1 MPFLLVD
8 STNKPILGEGNIKY
22 NFADVEQRNTKW
34 FAETNKEYLECLFYN
49 KKQDALQTLNLVYS
63 NKQTWL
69 LSLQN
74 GEFIKND
81 WDLNIFR
88 DEISAFIASEI
99 TEPMPLTFYN
109 AKNEAKVVSIDPKK
123 MPAMSLERI
132 VIVQKIGAKRLE
144 LFNAIQS
151 ATKKNIDIFTQ
162 EYLQGEF
169 DKINK
174 TIIID

>member
-1 MPFLLVD
+1 MPYIAVD
-8 STNKPILGEGNIKY
+8 ENNKPVLDIVNNKY
-22 NFADVEQRNTKW
+22 IPNEIEQINTKW
-34 FAETNKEYLECLFYN
+34 FAETSKEWVDCLFYN
-49 KKQDALQTLNLVYS
+49 KKQDVLQTLNLVYS

-69 LSLQN
+69 LSLQS

-88 DEISAFIASEI
+88 DEISAFIASKI
-99 TEPMPLTFYN
+99 TELMPLTFYN
-109 AKNEAKVVSIDPKK
+109 TKNEAKVVSIDPKK